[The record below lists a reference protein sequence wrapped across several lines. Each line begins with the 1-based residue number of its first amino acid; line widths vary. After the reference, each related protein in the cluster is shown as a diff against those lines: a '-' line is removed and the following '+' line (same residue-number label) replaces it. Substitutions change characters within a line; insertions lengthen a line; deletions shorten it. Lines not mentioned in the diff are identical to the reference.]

1 MFINK
6 AVVFLLTI
14 RNGFLMIMMMITV
27 LIVTKI
33 TIANIYCAL
42 P

>member
-14 RNGFLMIMMMITV
+14 RNGFLIIMMITV
-27 LIVTKI
+27 LIVINI
-33 TIANIYCAL
+33 TIVNIYCAL